1 MKNFIL
7 LGPPGAGKGTQADLI
22 CDLYQIPKLSTGDML
37 REAVASGSDL
47 GKQVSSILDSGGLVS
62 DDIIVGLVVERLKK
76 PDCSN
81 GVLFDGFPRTIPQA
95 QALDDANIGID
106 LIIEIQLDD
115 ENIIERMS
123 GRRVHISSG
132 RNYHVKFNPPK
143 KEGFDDLTGEELIQR
158 DDDKREVVEERLVVY
173 RNQTEPLISF
183 YKAKQTNNDLDY
195 LTVDGSGSVESI
207 SQFILNFFRNK

>member
-1 MKNFIL
+1 MCIR
-7 LGPPGAGKGTQADLI
+7 D
-22 CDLYQIPKLSTGDML
+22 
-37 REAVASGSDL
+37 
-47 GKQVSSILDSGGLVS
+47 
-62 DDIIVGLVVERLKK
+62 
-76 PDCSN
+76 
-81 GVLFDGFPRTIPQA
+81 
-95 QALDDANIGID
+95 
-106 LIIEIQLDD
+106 
-115 ENIIERMS
+115 
-123 GRRVHISSG
+123 

-143 KEGFDDLTGEELIQR
+143 KEGLDDLTGEELIQR

>member
-1 MKNFIL
+1 MSSSLGRFEIIDRNLVTEIL
-7 LGPPGAGKGTQADLI
+7 AEQKFQ
-22 CDLYQIPKLSTGDML
+22 LSGM
-37 REAVASGSDL
+37 
-47 GKQVSSILDSGGLVS
+47 I
-62 DDIIVGLVVERLKK
+62 
-76 PDCSN
+76 N
-81 GVLFDGFPRTIPQA
+81 
-95 QALDDANIGID
+95 
-106 LIIEIQLDD
+106 D

-143 KEGFDDLTGEELIQR
+143 REGFDDLTGEELIQR

>member
-1 MKNFIL
+1 MELDYHRAAPRGIGNAKAIGNYSASLYPLMK
-7 LGPPGAGKGTQADLI
+7 A
-22 CDLYQIPKLSTGDML
+22 
-37 REAVASGSDL
+37 
-47 GKQVSSILDSGGLVS
+47 
-62 DDIIVGLVVERLKK
+62 
-76 PDCSN
+76 
-81 GVLFDGFPRTIPQA
+81 
-95 QALDDANIGID
+95 
-106 LIIEIQLDD
+106 
-115 ENIIERMS
+115 
-123 GRRVHISSG
+123 
-132 RNYHVKFNPPK
+132 K

>member
-1 MKNFIL
+1 MNIIL
-7 LGPPGAGKGTQADLI
+7 LGPPGSGKGTQSNNLVEK
-22 CDLYQIPKLSTGDML
+22 YKLSHISTGDIL
-37 REAVASGSDL
+37 RSQIAEKTKLGNAAKVYMDKGDL
-47 GKQVSSILDSGGLVS
+47 VPDNLIIDMVSNTTKTLQSILL
-62 DDIIVGLVVERLKK
+62 
-76 PDCSN
+76 
-81 GVLFDGFPRTIPQA
+81 DGFPRTIPQA

-158 DDDKREVVEERLVVY
+158 DDDKEEVIRKRMDVYNSTVEPVLNYYQEMGV
-173 RNQTEPLISF
+173 
-183 YKAKQTNNDLDY
+183 
-195 LTVDGSGSVESI
+195 LTTVSAENSVETVYTE
-207 SQFILNFFRNK
+207 ILNVLN